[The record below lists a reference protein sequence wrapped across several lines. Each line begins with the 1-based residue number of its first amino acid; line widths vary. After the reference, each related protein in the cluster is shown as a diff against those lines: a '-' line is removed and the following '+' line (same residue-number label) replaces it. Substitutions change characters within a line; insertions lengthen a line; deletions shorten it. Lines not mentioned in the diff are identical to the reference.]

1 MSNCYQIHKH
11 FHGGKMKQEKLLMH
25 LGKQM
30 CKSYNEKK
38 LKTMPEGEYKNNH
51 ISCQYIHKMKS
62 KQIMKKN
69 NNGNN
74 QRKSM
79 ITMIYFMN
87 KIK

>member
-30 CKSYNEKK
+30 FKPYNEKK

-51 ISCQYIHKMKS
+51 HFCQYIHKIKS
-62 KQIMKKN
+62 KQIMKN